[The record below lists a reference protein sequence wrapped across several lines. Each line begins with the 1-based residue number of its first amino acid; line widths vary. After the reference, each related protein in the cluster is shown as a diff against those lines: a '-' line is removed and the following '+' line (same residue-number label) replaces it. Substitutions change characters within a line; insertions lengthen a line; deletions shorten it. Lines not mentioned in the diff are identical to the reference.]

1 MEQMIAY
8 CGLDCAQCGAY
19 LATQANDPAALQRV
33 ADEWRV
39 AHNWTD
45 CTAEDVICN
54 GCHAEG
60 RRCSHCARCEI
71 RECGVQH
78 AVETCAHCAE
88 FESCARIAA
97 FIEMVPPARA
107 NLMALRARL

>member
-1 MEQMIAY
+1 MDKMIAY

-19 LATQANDPAALQRV
+19 LATQANDRAAMQRV

-45 CTAEDVICN
+45 VTVEDVVCN

-60 RRCSHCARCEI
+60 RRCSHCADCDI
-71 RECGVQH
+71 RACGVEH
-78 AVETCAHCAE
+78 AVETCADCAE
-88 FESCARIAA
+88 FEDCARIAG
-97 FIEMVPPARA
+97 FMETVPPART
-107 NLMALRARL
+107 NLMALRTG